1 MPSTREDGVTM
12 TTRLSADLTKCE
24 GYANCV
30 IAEPQFFDLDDEGK
44 VHLLQIDVVGADL
57 AAVREAVAS
66 CPAGALR
73 LEQ

>member
-1 MPSTREDGVTM
+1 M
-12 TTRLSADLTKCE
+12 TARVSADLTKCE

-30 IAEPQFFDLDDEGK
+30 VAEPEFFDLDDSGK
-44 VHLLQIDVVGADL
+44 VHLLRIDVADDRL

-73 LEQ
+73 LEEG